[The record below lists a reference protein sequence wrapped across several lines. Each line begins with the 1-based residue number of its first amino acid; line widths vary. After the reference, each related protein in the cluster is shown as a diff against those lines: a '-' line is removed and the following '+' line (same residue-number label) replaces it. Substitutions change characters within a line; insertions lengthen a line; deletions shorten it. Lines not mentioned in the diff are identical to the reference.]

1 MPLSFL
7 PDLDSDTAPATM
19 VLVQVELLSPLS
31 IQPLNT
37 SQPNGHLSSLKVGA
51 NGISNHLA
59 TPSPS
64 RLVMSGRCTATTVV
78 TSVVFG
84 ELTIPCPCP
93 SGKFDVPLS
102 TLDVICKVCTHPLSQ
117 HEDADSSTAQGSS
130 SQLQSMSPSSFQ

>member
-59 TPSPS
+59 APSPS
-64 RLVMSGRCTATTVV
+64 RLVMSGHCTATAVIGQV
-78 TSVVFG
+78 SYRCACLHG
-84 ELTIPCPCP
+84 EY
-93 SGKFDVPLS
+93 DAPLS

-130 SQLQSMSPSSFQ
+130 FQFQSMSPSSFS

>member
-1 MPLSFL
+1 
-7 PDLDSDTAPATM
+7 
-19 VLVQVELLSPLS
+19 
-31 IQPLNT
+31 
-37 SQPNGHLSSLKVGA
+37 
-51 NGISNHLA
+51 
-59 TPSPS
+59 
-64 RLVMSGRCTATTVV
+64 MSGRCTATTVV

-130 SQLQSMSPSSFQ
+130 SQLQSMSPSSFHLNILIATDKHLVGFTDILDDDLKHCQC